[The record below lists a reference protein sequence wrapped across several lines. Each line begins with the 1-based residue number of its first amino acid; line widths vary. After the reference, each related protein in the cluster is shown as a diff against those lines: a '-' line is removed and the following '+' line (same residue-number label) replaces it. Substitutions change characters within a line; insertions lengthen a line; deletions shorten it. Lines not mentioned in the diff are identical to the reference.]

1 MSLTAWLCSH
11 LFGQAQDGVA
21 QRVQGARGLA
31 VGVRPRIPTAG
42 HMGYASRGGPAR
54 KKEPCGAR
62 LCSAT
67 PARHG
72 EDILKM
78 LRDLIGYIRSH
89 VSCNLLLL
97 FGYLSDL
104 TDL

>member
-1 MSLTAWLCSH
+1 MFH
-11 LFGQAQDGVA
+11 QYMGV
-21 QRVQGARGLA
+21 RVQVHHVILKNSYDLG
-31 VGVRPRIPTAG
+31 VYVWGVRPRIPTAG

-54 KKEPCGAR
+54 KEPCGAR
-62 LCSAT
+62 FCSAT

-97 FGYLSDL
+97 SGYLSDL